1 MKKVLIKL
9 FLFLAITNSAHASY
23 LRSAGKYIFTSEG
36 EKIILKGMGLGGW
49 LVREGY
55 MLQTPGA
62 GSPTDINNKITTVYL
77 TSTDLKK
84 TENINKLTDYL
95 QCFYDF
101 CFDMD
106 HNSVLK
112 GRINFN
118 YLKNGSSKT

>member
-1 MKKVLIKL
+1 MKKVLIKI

-62 GSPTDINNKITTVYL
+62 GSPTDIENKI
-77 TSTDLKK
+77 
-84 TENINKLTDYL
+84 INLIGPDSAKLN
-95 QCFYDF
+95 Q
-101 CFDMD
+101 
-106 HNSVLK
+106 SVL
-112 GRINFN
+112 
-118 YLKNGSSKT
+118 SKI